1 MHSTFRISFYAG
13 GLFAVMIGLWLAQ
26 LWQAEKQV
34 RLHSE
39 HFVQQLEKRNWSAAG
54 EFIANDYHDDWDHDR
69 GRS

>member
-1 MHSTFRISFYAG
+1 MNSTFRISFCAG

-39 HFVQQLEKRNWSAAG
+39 HFVRQLEKRNWSAAG
-54 EFIANDYHDDWDHDR
+54 EFIAND
-69 GRS
+69 